1 MKILHFGFMSKISHG
16 IRNQLIDE
24 ICAADQ
30 LKSRGVQW
38 STVVFSLDNPKSDS
52 FVQKI
57 HPTGNKVFDYLKLHY
72 VGFQWLK
79 KQISNYDFI
88 LFRYSPADPFSIL
101 NFNIYKN
108 VYTIHHTLEI
118 EELKSLFSG
127 LMGFVVVQL
136 ESIAGRLALG
146 RVKGVL
152 GITPEI
158 IDYELSRIQYRP
170 KLLQCKY
177 PNGVDL
183 RKVAVAGDQRQGPP
197 TFLMVAYHYVCWH
210 GLDLILEKLKSC
222 SRDFQFHIVGTVFE
236 GDKKVIQGD
245 HRFILHGSLNLD
257 HIRDL
262 ACRCDFG
269 LTSLALFRKGM
280 TQACSLKTR
289 EYLALGLPVYSGHED
304 PAFPTQFPYFI
315 FDPNLDIENLFKMAL
330 NFLAENREVIR
341 QTAAPYID
349 KLKIMETLISYLGT
363 GPDKVDDVS
372 P

>member
-1 MKILHFGFMSKISHG
+1 MSKISHG

-79 KQISNYDFI
+79 KQISNYNFI
-88 LFRYSPADPFSIL
+88 LFRYFPADPFSIL

-108 VYTIHHTLEI
+108 VYTIHHSLEI

-127 LMGFVVVQL
+127 PMGFVVVQL
-136 ESIAGRLALG
+136 ESLAGRLALG

-158 IDYELSRIQYRP
+158 VEYEVSKVRKRSE
-170 KLLQCKY
+170 LLQRAY

-183 RKVAVAGDQRQGPP
+183 RKISVAEDQRKGPP
-197 TFLMVAYHYVCWH
+197 TFLMVAYHYVSWH

-222 SRDFQFHIVGTVFE
+222 SKEFQFHIVGTVFDD
-236 GDKKVIQGD
+236 DKKTIQGD
-245 HRFILHGSLNLD
+245 NRFILHGSLNLEQ
-257 HIRDL
+257 IRDL

-269 LTSLALFRKGM
+269 LTSFALFRKRM

-304 PAFPTQFPYFI
+304 PAFSTQFPYFI
-315 FDPNLDIENLFKMAL
+315 FDPNLDIENLFKMA
-330 NFLAENREVIR
+330 FDFRTEKREAIR
-341 QTAAPYID
+341 QAAAPFID
-349 KLKIMETLISYLGT
+349 KLKIMETLISHLGT
-363 GPDKVDDVS
+363 GKP
-372 P
+372 